1 MKKIDERCSVTD
13 EGFWSRLY
21 SRPYLLLIL
30 SPLFWAGNAVASRLA
45 VGQVSPMALT
55 TFRWSGVLVLLA
67 LFARKPIVA
76 DLDAMK
82 HRLPYMLA
90 MGALGFTFFNAFY
103 YIAAHYT
110 SAVNIG
116 IIQGAL
122 PGLVFFF
129 AYLIVGTRAG
139 AGQLAG
145 MATTLVGVGVIAV
158 KGDLGTLAS
167 LGFNVGDLMMLG
179 ACVVYAL
186 YTVLLP
192 RRPKI
197 AGLSF
202 FAGLSV
208 AAFLTSLP
216 FLAAEIAMGR
226 YVAPT
231 PFGWWVIAYCA
242 VFPSV
247 ISQIFFVRGVE
258 LVGPG
263 RAGVF
268 INLIPVFASILA
280 VLVIGES
287 FRPYHALAL
296 ALVLGGIFWAEWSKR
311 GETTT

>member
-1 MKKIDERCSVTD
+1 VTD
-13 EGFWSRLY
+13 DGFWSRLY
-21 SRPYLLLIL
+21 GRPYLLLTL
-30 SPLFWAGNAVASRLA
+30 SPLFWAGNTVASRLA
-45 VGQVSPMALT
+45 VGEVSPMALT
-55 TFRWSGVLVLLA
+55 TYRWSGVLLLLV
-67 LFARKPIVA
+67 LFAHKPIVA
-76 DLDAMK
+76 DWAVMK
-82 HRLPYMLA
+82 GRLPYMLA
-90 MGALGFTFFNAFY
+90 MGALGFTSFNAFF
-103 YIAAHYT
+103 YIAAHFT

-122 PGLVFFF
+122 PGLVFVF
-129 AYLIVGTRAG
+129 AYLIAGTRAG
-139 AGQLAG
+139 SGQLAG
-145 MATTLVGVGVIAV
+145 MTTTLVGVGVIAV
-158 KGDLGTLAS
+158 KGDASTLAS
-167 LGFNVGDLMMLG
+167 LDLNAGDLMMLG

-197 AGLSF
+197 AGISF

-216 FLAAEIAMGR
+216 FLAAEIAIGQ

-231 PFGWWVIAYCA
+231 PFGWLVVAYCA

-268 INLIPVFASILA
+268 INLIPVFASVLA
-280 VLVIGES
+280 VLVLGES
-287 FRPYHALAL
+287 FQPYHALAL

-311 GETTT
+311 REAIA

>member
-1 MKKIDERCSVTD
+1 MSVQDGLWT
-13 EGFWSRLY
+13 RLY
-21 SRPYLLLIL
+21 RHPYLLLTL
-30 SPLFWAGNAVASRLA
+30 SPLFWAGNTVASRLA
-45 VGQVSPMALT
+45 VGEVSPMALT
-55 TFRWSGVLVLLA
+55 TYRWSGVLLL
-67 LFARKPIVA
+67 LLIFARRAVIA
-76 DLDAMK
+76 DWPAMK
-82 HRLPYMLA
+82 PRLGYILT

-103 YIAAHYT
+103 YVAAHFT

-122 PGLVFFF
+122 PGLVFVF
-129 AYLIVGTRAG
+129 AFVITGTRAG
-139 AGQLAG
+139 WGQIAG

-158 KGDLGTLAS
+158 KGDIGTLAS
-167 LGFNVGDLMMLG
+167 LDFNVGDLMMLG

-197 AGLSF
+197 SGLSF

-208 AAFLTSLP
+208 AALLTSLP
-216 FLAAEIAMGR
+216 FLAGEIAMGEYR
-226 YVAPT
+226 APT
-231 PFGWWVIAYCA
+231 PFGWLVVAYCA

-280 VLVIGES
+280 VAILGES
-287 FRPYHALAL
+287 FHLYHALSL

-311 GETTT
+311 G

>member
-1 MKKIDERCSVTD
+1 MTD
-13 EGFWSRLY
+13 ESFWSRLY

-45 VGQVSPMALT
+45 VGEVSPMALT
-55 TFRWSGVLVLLA
+55 TFRWSGVLLLLV
-67 LFARKPIVA
+67 LFARKPVMA
-76 DLDAMK
+76 DWAVMK
-82 HRLPYMLA
+82 NRLPYMLA
-90 MGALGFTFFNAFY
+90 MGALGFTFFNAFF
-103 YIAAHYT
+103 YIAAHFT

-122 PGLVFFF
+122 PGLVFVF
-129 AYLIVGTRAG
+129 AYLIAGTRAG
-139 AGQLAG
+139 SGQLAG

-158 KGDLGTLAS
+158 KGDIRTLAA
-167 LGFNVGDLMMLG
+167 LDFNVGDLMMLG

-216 FLAAEIAMGR
+216 FLGAEIAMGQ

-231 PFGWWVIAYCA
+231 PFGWLVVAYCA

-280 VLVIGES
+280 VLVLGER
-287 FRPYHALAL
+287 FQTYHALAL
-296 ALVLGGIFWAEWSKR
+296 ALVLGGIFWAESSKR
-311 GETTT
+311 RESAV

>member
-1 MKKIDERCSVTD
+1 MADDSL
-13 EGFWSRLY
+13 WSRLY
-21 SRPYLLLIL
+21 GQPYLLLVL
-30 SPLFWAGNAVASRLA
+30 APLFWAGNTVASRLA
-45 VGQVSPMALT
+45 IGEVSPMALT
-55 TFRWSGVLVLLA
+55 TYRWLGVLALLV

-76 DLDAMK
+76 KWAVMK
-82 HRLPYMLA
+82 DRLPYILA

-103 YIAAHYT
+103 YVAAHFT

-122 PGLVFFF
+122 PGLVFVF

-139 AGQLAG
+139 SGQLAG
-145 MATTLVGVGVIAV
+145 MVTTLIGVGVIAI
-158 KGDLGTLAS
+158 KGDVNTLAS
-167 LGFNVGDLMMLG
+167 LDFNVGDLMMLG

-197 AGLSF
+197 TGLSF

-216 FLAAEIAMGR
+216 FLAVEIAMGQ

-231 PFGWWVIAYCA
+231 PFGWLVVAYCA
-242 VFPSV
+242 IFPSV

-268 INLIPVFASILA
+268 INLIPVFASALA
-280 VLVIGES
+280 VVVLHES
-287 FRPYHALAL
+287 FHAYHTLAL

-311 GETTT
+311 GRVVT

>member
-1 MKKIDERCSVTD
+1 MADD
-13 EGFWSRLY
+13 GFWSRLY
-21 SRPYLLLIL
+21 DRPYLLLIL
-30 SPLFWAGNAVASRLA
+30 APLFWAGNAVASRLA

-55 TFRWSGVLVLLA
+55 TFRWLGVLLL
-67 LFARKPIVA
+67 LVVFARKPVMA
-76 DLDAMK
+76 DWPVMK
-82 HRLPYMLA
+82 RRLPYVLA
-90 MGALGFTFFNAFY
+90 MGALGFTFFNAFF
-103 YIAAHYT
+103 YIAAHFT

-122 PGLVFFF
+122 PGLVFVF
-129 AYLIVGTRAG
+129 AYLIAGTRAG
-139 AGQLAG
+139 SGQLAG

-158 KGDLGTLAS
+158 KGDLSTLAA
-167 LGFNVGDLMMLG
+167 LDFNVGDLMMLG

-192 RRPKI
+192 RRPRI

-216 FLAAEIAMGR
+216 FLAIEIGMGQ

-231 PFGWWVIAYCA
+231 PFGWLVVAYCA

-280 VLVIGES
+280 VLVLGES
-287 FRPYHALAL
+287 FRAYHALAL

-311 GETTT
+311 GGVTA

>member
-1 MKKIDERCSVTD
+1 MSVQDGLWT
-13 EGFWSRLY
+13 RLY
-21 SRPYLLLIL
+21 RHPYLLLTL
-30 SPLFWAGNAVASRLA
+30 SPLFWAGNTVASRLA
-45 VGQVSPMALT
+45 VGEVSPMALT
-55 TFRWSGVLVLLA
+55 TYRWSGVLLL
-67 LFARKPIVA
+67 LLIFARRAVIA
-76 DLDAMK
+76 DWPAMK
-82 HRLPYMLA
+82 PRLGYILT

-103 YIAAHYT
+103 YVAAHFT

-122 PGLVFFF
+122 PGLVFVF
-129 AYLIVGTRAG
+129 AFLITGTRAG
-139 AGQLAG
+139 WGQIAG

-158 KGDLGTLAS
+158 KGDIGTLAS
-167 LGFNVGDLMMLG
+167 LDFNVGDLMMLG

-197 AGLSF
+197 SGLSF

-208 AAFLTSLP
+208 AALLTSLP
-216 FLAAEIAMGR
+216 FLAGEIAMGEYR
-226 YVAPT
+226 APT
-231 PFGWWVIAYCA
+231 PFGWLVVAYCA

-280 VLVIGES
+280 VAILGES
-287 FRPYHALAL
+287 FHLYHALSL

-311 GETTT
+311 G

>member
-1 MKKIDERCSVTD
+1 MAD

-21 SRPYLLLIL
+21 GRPYLLLVL
-30 SPLFWAGNAVASRLA
+30 SPLFWAGNTVASRLA

-55 TFRWSGVLVLLA
+55 TYRWSGVLLLLV
-67 LFARKPIVA
+67 LFARKPVVA
-76 DLDAMK
+76 DWAVMK
-82 HRLPYMLA
+82 GRLSYMLA

-103 YIAAHYT
+103 YVAAHFT

-122 PGLVFFF
+122 PGLVFVF
-129 AYLIVGTRAG
+129 AYLIVGSRAG
-139 AGQLAG
+139 FGQLAG
-145 MATTLVGVGVIAV
+145 MATTLVGVGVIAI
-158 KGDLGTLAS
+158 KGDVNTLAS
-167 LGFNVGDLMMLG
+167 LDFNVGDLMMLG

-216 FLAAEIAMGR
+216 FLAAEIAMGQ

-231 PFGWWVIAYCA
+231 PFGWLVVAYCA

-268 INLIPVFASILA
+268 INLIPVFASGLA
-280 VLVIGES
+280 VLVLGES
-287 FRPYHALAL
+287 FHIYHALAL

-311 GETTT
+311 REVGA

>member
-1 MKKIDERCSVTD
+1 MTD
-13 EGFWSRLY
+13 DGFWSRLY
-21 SRPYLLLIL
+21 DRPYLLLIL
-30 SPLFWAGNAVASRLA
+30 APLFWAGNAVASRLA
-45 VGQVSPMALT
+45 VGEVSPMALT
-55 TFRWSGVLVLLA
+55 TFRWLGVLLL
-67 LFARKPIVA
+67 LLVFARKPVMA
-76 DLDAMK
+76 DWSVMK
-82 HRLPYMLA
+82 SRLPYMLA
-90 MGALGFTFFNAFY
+90 MGALGFTFFNAFF
-103 YIAAHYT
+103 YIAAHFT

-122 PGLVFFF
+122 PGLVFVF
-129 AYLIVGTRAG
+129 AYLIAGTRAG
-139 AGQLAG
+139 TGQLAG

-158 KGDLGTLAS
+158 KGDISTLAA
-167 LGFNVGDLMMLG
+167 LDFNVGDLMMLG

-192 RRPKI
+192 RRPRI

-216 FLAAEIAMGR
+216 FLAAEIAMGQ

-231 PFGWWVIAYCA
+231 PFGWLVVAYCA

-280 VLVIGES
+280 VLVLGES
-287 FRPYHALAL
+287 FRAYHALAL

-311 GETTT
+311 GQTVK

>member
-1 MKKIDERCSVTD
+1 MHD
-13 EGFWSRLY
+13 GLWARLY
-21 SRPYLLLIL
+21 RQPYLLLTL
-30 SPLFWAGNAVASRLA
+30 SPLFWAGNTVASRLA
-45 VGQVSPMALT
+45 VGEVSPMALT
-55 TFRWSGVLVLLA
+55 TYRWSGVLLLLA
-67 LFARKPIVA
+67 VFARRAVVA
-76 DLDAMK
+76 DWPAMQT
-82 HRLPYMLA
+82 RLPYILA

-103 YIAAHYT
+103 YVAAHFT

-122 PGLVFFF
+122 PGLVFVF
-129 AYLIVGTRAG
+129 AFLIAGTRAG
-139 AGQLAG
+139 WGQIAG
-145 MATTLVGVGVIAV
+145 MATTLIGVGVIAV
-158 KGDLGTLAS
+158 RGDLAALATLD
-167 LGFNVGDLMMLG
+167 FNAGDLMMLG

-197 AGLSF
+197 SGLSF

-208 AAFLTSLP
+208 AALLTSLP
-216 FLAAEIAMGR
+216 FLAGEIAMGAYR
-226 YVAPT
+226 APT
-231 PFGWWVIAYCA
+231 PFGWLVVAYCA

-280 VLVIGES
+280 VLVLGED
-287 FRPYHALAL
+287 FRLYHGLAL
-296 ALVLGGIFWAEWSKR
+296 VLVLGGIFWAEWSKR
-311 GETTT
+311 G

>member
-1 MKKIDERCSVTD
+1 MADD
-13 EGFWSRLY
+13 GLWSRLY
-21 SRPYLLLIL
+21 GRPYLLLVL

-45 VGQVSPMALT
+45 VGEVSPMALT
-55 TFRWSGVLVLLA
+55 TFRWSGVLLLLA
-67 LFARKPIVA
+67 VFAMKPIMA
-76 DLDAMK
+76 DWPVMK
-82 HRLPYMLA
+82 GRLPYMLA
-90 MGALGFTFFNAFY
+90 MGALGFTFFNAFF
-103 YIAAHYT
+103 YIAAHFT

-122 PGLVFFF
+122 PGLVFVF
-129 AYLIVGTRAG
+129 AYLIAGTRAG
-139 AGQLAG
+139 SGQLAG

-158 KGDLGTLAS
+158 KGDMSTLTS
-167 LGFNVGDLMMLG
+167 LDFNAGDLMMLG

-216 FLAAEIAMGR
+216 FLAAEIAMEQ

-231 PFGWWVIAYCA
+231 PFGWAVVAYCA

-247 ISQIFFVRGVE
+247 VSQIFFVRGVE

-268 INLIPVFASILA
+268 INLIPVFGSILA
-280 VLVIGES
+280 VLVLGET
-287 FRPYHALAL
+287 FHPYHALAL

-311 GETTT
+311 GEAA

>member
-1 MKKIDERCSVTD
+1 MSVQDGLWT
-13 EGFWSRLY
+13 RLY
-21 SRPYLLLIL
+21 RHPYLLLTL
-30 SPLFWAGNAVASRLA
+30 SPLFWAGNTVASRLA
-45 VGQVSPMALT
+45 VGEVSPMALT
-55 TFRWSGVLVLLA
+55 TYRWSGVLVLL
-67 LFARKPIVA
+67 LIFARRAVMTDWP
-76 DLDAMK
+76 AMK
-82 HRLPYMLA
+82 PRLGYILT

-103 YIAAHYT
+103 YVAAHFT

-122 PGLVFFF
+122 PGLVFVF
-129 AYLIVGTRAG
+129 AFLITGTRAG
-139 AGQLAG
+139 WGQIAG
-145 MATTLVGVGVIAV
+145 MATTLIGVGVIAV
-158 KGDLGTLAS
+158 KGDIGTLAS
-167 LGFNVGDLMMLG
+167 LDFNVGDLMMLG

-197 AGLSF
+197 SGLSF

-208 AAFLTSLP
+208 AALLTSLP
-216 FLAAEIAMGR
+216 FLVGEIAMGQYR
-226 YVAPT
+226 APT
-231 PFGWWVIAYCA
+231 PFGWLVVAYCA

-280 VLVIGES
+280 VAILGES
-287 FRPYHALAL
+287 FHLYHALSL

-311 GETTT
+311 G

>member
-1 MKKIDERCSVTD
+1 VAED
-13 EGFWSRLY
+13 GFWTRLY
-21 SRPYLLLIL
+21 GRPYLLLTL
-30 SPLFWAGNAVASRLA
+30 TPLFWAGNTVASRLA
-45 VGQVSPMALT
+45 VGEVSPMALT
-55 TFRWSGVLVLLA
+55 TYRWSGVLVLLA
-67 LFARKPIVA
+67 LFARRHVLA
-76 DLDAMK
+76 DWPAMRS
-82 HRLPYMLA
+82 RLLYILV

-103 YIAAHYT
+103 YVAAHFT

-122 PGLVFFF
+122 PGLVFVF
-129 AYLIVGTRAG
+129 AFLIAG
-139 AGQLAG
+139 SRVTGGQVAG
-145 MATTLVGVGVIAV
+145 MATTLIGVGVIAV
-158 KGDLGTLAS
+158 KGDLATLAA
-167 LGFNVGDLMMLG
+167 LDFNAGDLMMLG

-192 RRPKI
+192 RRPKVG
-197 AGLSF
+197 GLSF
-202 FAGLSV
+202 FTGLSV

-216 FLAAEIAMGR
+216 FLAVEIAMGQ
-226 YVAPT
+226 YQAPT
-231 PFGWWVIAYCA
+231 PFGWLVVAYCA

-268 INLIPVFASILA
+268 INLIPVFAAILA
-280 VLVIGES
+280 VLILGES

-311 GETTT
+311 GEKVSDAKSTSP

>member
-1 MKKIDERCSVTD
+1 MADD
-13 EGFWSRLY
+13 GLWSRLY
-21 SRPYLLLIL
+21 GRPYLLLML
-30 SPLFWAGNAVASRLA
+30 SPLFWAGNTVASRLA

-55 TFRWSGVLVLLA
+55 TYRWSGVLLLLV
-67 LFARKPIVA
+67 LFARRPVLA
-76 DLDAMK
+76 EWPVMK
-82 HRLPYMLA
+82 KHLPYMLV
-90 MGALGFTFFNAFY
+90 MGALGFTIFNAFY
-103 YIAAHYT
+103 YIAAHFT

-122 PGLVFFF
+122 PGLVFVF

-145 MATTLVGVGVIAV
+145 MATTLVGVGVIAI
-158 KGDLGTLAS
+158 KGDLNTLAS
-167 LGFNVGDLMMLG
+167 LDFNAGDLMMLG

-197 AGLSF
+197 TGLSF

-208 AAFLTSLP
+208 AALLTSLP
-216 FLAAEIAMGR
+216 FLAAEIAMGQ

-231 PFGWWVIAYCA
+231 AFGWGLVAYCA

-247 ISQIFFVRGVE
+247 VSQIFFVRGVE

-268 INLIPVFASILA
+268 INLIPVFGSLLA
-280 VLVIGES
+280 VLVLGES
-287 FRPYHALAL
+287 FRLYHAAAL

-311 GETTT
+311 GEAA

>member
-1 MKKIDERCSVTD
+1 MKGE
-13 EGFWSRLY
+13 FWSRLY
-21 SRPYLLLIL
+21 AKPYLLLVL
-30 SPLFWAGNAVASRLA
+30 APLFWAGNTVASRLA
-45 VGQVSPMALT
+45 VGEVSPMALT
-55 TFRWSGVLVLLA
+55 TYRWSGVLLLLA
-67 LFARKPIVA
+67 LAARRQISA
-76 DLDAMK
+76 DWPVMRR
-82 HRLPYMLA
+82 RLPYILV

-103 YIAAHYT
+103 YVAAHFT

-122 PGLVFFF
+122 PGLVFVF
-129 AYLIVGTRAG
+129 AYLIAGTRAG
-139 AGQLAG
+139 WGQVAG
-145 MATTLVGVGVIAV
+145 MTTTLIGVGVIAV
-158 KGDLGTLAS
+158 KGDIGTLAS
-167 LGFNVGDLMMLG
+167 LDFNVGDLMMLG

-192 RRPKI
+192 RRPKVS
-197 AGLSF
+197 GLAF

-216 FLAAEIAMGR
+216 FLAAEIAMGK
-226 YVAPT
+226 YLTPT
-231 PFGWWVIAYCA
+231 PFGWLVVAYCA

-280 VLVIGES
+280 VALLGEE
-287 FRPYHALAL
+287 FRLYHALSL
-296 ALVLGGIFWAEWSKR
+296 ALVLGGIYWAEQSKR
-311 GETTT
+311 ISG

>member
-1 MKKIDERCSVTD
+1 MADD
-13 EGFWSRLY
+13 GLWSRLY
-21 SRPYLLLIL
+21 GRPYLLLVL
-30 SPLFWAGNAVASRLA
+30 SPLFWAGNTVASRLA
-45 VGQVSPMALT
+45 VGEVSPMALT
-55 TFRWSGVLVLLA
+55 TYRWSGVLLLLV
-67 LFARKPIVA
+67 LFARRSVLAEWP
-76 DLDAMK
+76 AMK
-82 HRLPYMLA
+82 TRLPYMLA
-90 MGALGFTFFNAFY
+90 MGALGFTIFNAFY
-103 YIAAHYT
+103 YIAAHFT

-122 PGLVFFF
+122 PGLVFVF
-129 AYLIVGTRAG
+129 AYLIVGTRAA

-145 MATTLVGVGVIAV
+145 MATTLVGVGVIAI
-158 KGDLGTLAS
+158 KGDLNTLAS
-167 LGFNVGDLMMLG
+167 LDFNAGDLMMLG

-197 AGLSF
+197 TGLSF

-208 AAFLTSLP
+208 AALLTSLP
-216 FLAAEIAMGR
+216 FLAAEIAMGQ

-231 PFGWWVIAYCA
+231 AFGWGLVAYCA

-247 ISQIFFVRGVE
+247 VSQIFFVRGVE

-268 INLIPVFASILA
+268 INLIPVFGSILA
-280 VLVIGES
+280 VLVLGES
-287 FRPYHALAL
+287 FRLYHAAAL

-311 GETTT
+311 GETA

>member
-1 MKKIDERCSVTD
+1 MVKRLGERCFLAD
-13 EGFWSRLY
+13 DGLWSRLY
-21 SRPYLLLIL
+21 GRPYLLLVL

-45 VGQVSPMALT
+45 VGEVSPMALT
-55 TFRWSGVLVLLA
+55 TFRWSGVLLLLA
-67 LFARKPIVA
+67 LFAMKPIMA
-76 DLDAMK
+76 DWPVMK
-82 HRLPYMLA
+82 GRLPYMLA
-90 MGALGFTFFNAFY
+90 MGALGFTFFNAFF
-103 YIAAHYT
+103 YIAAHFT

-122 PGLVFFF
+122 PGLVFVF
-129 AYLIVGTRAG
+129 AYLIAGTRAG
-139 AGQLAG
+139 SGQLAG

-158 KGDLGTLAS
+158 KGDLSTLAS
-167 LGFNVGDLMMLG
+167 LDFNAGDLMMLG

-216 FLAAEIAMGR
+216 FLAAEIAMGQ

-231 PFGWWVIAYCA
+231 PFGWAVVAYCA

-247 ISQIFFVRGVE
+247 VSQVFFVRGVE

-268 INLIPVFASILA
+268 INLIPVFGSLLA
-280 VLVIGES
+280 VLVLGES

-311 GETTT
+311 GEVA